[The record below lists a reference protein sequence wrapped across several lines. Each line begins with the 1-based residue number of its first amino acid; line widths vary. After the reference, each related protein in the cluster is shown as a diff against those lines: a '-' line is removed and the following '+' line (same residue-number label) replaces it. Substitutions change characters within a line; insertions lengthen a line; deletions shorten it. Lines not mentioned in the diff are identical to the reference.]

1 MEHVEPGATDQIGL
15 RAELEA
21 LGVGAP
27 LHVAA
32 LDSAIARMI
41 RPGSDRAARHWLG
54 GRSALGEAVG
64 LGGVR

>member
-1 MEHVEPGATDQIGL
+1 MEYVGPGTTDQIGL
-15 RAELEA
+15 RAALEA

-27 LHVAA
+27 LHVAS

-41 RPGSDRAARHWLG
+41 RPGSDRAARRRLG